1 MKKITVLVL
10 LVLTALV
17 GSFTT
22 YASSTVIVGPDVI
35 HKQYNHILTITDILS
50 LYRSD
55 LGGVSLSEDG
65 YTGYG
70 NILGVHTLQLYAS
83 NGTVADAHEVN
94 IYVVSELGNV
104 QAVTDYKDIHVRVD
118 QILQP
123 VEIVYVLEKTGYLTI
138 TASTQMMIL
147 SDTYTENSDTPGEYL
162 FEFRMIN
169 SAGLDMTYLSKIYV
183 SEDDNLFIPGI
194 IFEAPKTI
202 LDTIGEW
209 IGFIFWFAVAGFI
222 IFIMYK
228 ASKKFKK
235 KVSRI

>member
-10 LVLTALV
+10 LVLTALA

-104 QAVTDYKDIHVRVD
+104 QAVTDYKDIHLRID
-118 QILQP
+118 QILSP
-123 VEIVYVLEKTGYLTI
+123 SEIVYVLENTGYLQI

-183 SEDDNLFIPGI
+183 SQDDNLFVPGI
-194 IFEAPKTI
+194 IFEAPPSFFSKA
-202 LDTIGEW
+202 W
-209 IGFIFWFAVAGFI
+209 RFIEPFVYLAVI
-222 IFIMYK
+222 IFLGYK
-228 ASKKFKK
+228 YMKYKKNGKK
-235 KVSRI
+235 G

>member
-10 LVLTALV
+10 LVLTALA

-55 LGGVSLSEDG
+55 LGAVTLSEDN

-83 NGTVADAHEVN
+83 NGTVADAHEVSIN
-94 IYVVSELGNV
+94 VISELGNV
-104 QAVTDYKDIHVRVD
+104 QAVTDYKDIHLRIN
-118 QILQP
+118 QILSP
-123 VEIVYVLEKTGYLTI
+123 SDIVYVLEKTGYLQI
-138 TASTQMMIL
+138 SASTQMMIL
-147 SDTYTENSDTPGEYL
+147 SDTYTENSEIPGEYL

-169 SAGLDMTYLSKIYV
+169 SAGIDMTYLSKIYV
-183 SEDDNLFIPGI
+183 SEDDNLFVPGI
-194 IFEAPKTI
+194 IFEAPPTVVSTVWKYI
-202 LDTIGEW
+202 EPWLYLAA
-209 IGFIFWFAVAGFI
+209 IGFGIYLYLN
-222 IFIMYK
+222 YK
-228 ASKKFKK
+228 KNRKKG
-235 KVSRI
+235 